1 MIDCL
6 DRWARG
12 WVLLVLGAGVLLNG
26 CNDVGSE
33 SPEPGPAPTVDRRVA
48 ADLETRIESIQSDMP
63 REGSNGFV
71 QPSTGDLE
79 HWRTLIESLIDDDTT
94 EVRSLIDDHFPS
106 YALIHFTDTTTGHT
120 YRLVQEAPSVEVG
133 WGTVV
138 VNAAPERNVAVEVP
152 HPSFDLET
160 HREGANLFRKTGARV
175 LIVAGTHR
183 CANRAASSCSGT
195 TGVCGADGPYRQSD
209 MAHVIDAPFQ
219 VTHEAFVDRYPRIT
233 AFSLHGNGQDR
244 CETVFLSSGVE
255 DDTPQPVRDLR
266 QALLERGV
274 RASVPGTSSCPL
286 VGSTNVQGR
295 YTNGS
300 PEPCRQAAS
309 SATGTFI
316 HVEQK
321 LDFRQ
326 SEANY
331 GALIDAV
338 KATFD

>member
-1 MIDCL
+1 
-6 DRWARG
+6 
-12 WVLLVLGAGVLLNG
+12 
-26 CNDVGSE
+26 
-33 SPEPGPAPTVDRRVA
+33 
-48 ADLETRIESIQSDMP
+48 
-63 REGSNGFV
+63 
-71 QPSTGDLE
+71 
-79 HWRTLIESLIDDDTT
+79 
-94 EVRSLIDDHFPS
+94 
-106 YALIHFTDTTTGHT
+106 
-120 YRLVQEAPSVEVG
+120 
-133 WGTVV
+133 
-138 VNAAPERNVAVEVP
+138 
-152 HPSFDLET
+152 
-160 HREGANLFRKTGARV
+160 
-175 LIVAGTHR
+175 
-183 CANRAASSCSGT
+183 
-195 TGVCGADGPYRQSD
+195 
-209 MAHVIDAPFQ
+209 MAHVTDAPFQ
-219 VTHEAFVDRYPRIT
+219 VTHAAFVDRDPEIT

-300 PEPCRQAAS
+300 SEPCRQAAS